1 MEQSFTPVVEGAA
14 SSRAQ
19 IRPLAGSLLR
29 RELNRRLLFI
39 SAVSTALVVI
49 LPVADWMIWGRSSF
63 NPLLVLAAILLL
75 GAAVAGVGTLQ
86 LRWPESLDKHSVSAS
101 VQSLLFELGLL
112 LTLTWVVD
120 LILKAFVHK

>member
-75 GAAVAGVGTLQ
+75 GAAVAGVSDLQ
-86 LRWPESLDKHSVSAS
+86 HRSPRSRGRHGVSAAI
-101 VQSLLFELGLL
+101 QRLLFELGLL
-112 LTLTWVVD
+112 LTVTWIVD
-120 LILKAFVHK
+120 LIIKVFIKK